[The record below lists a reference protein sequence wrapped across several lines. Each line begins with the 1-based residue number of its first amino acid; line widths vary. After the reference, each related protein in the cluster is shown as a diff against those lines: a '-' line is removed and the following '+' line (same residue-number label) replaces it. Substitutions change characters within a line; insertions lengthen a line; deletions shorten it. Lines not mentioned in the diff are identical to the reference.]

1 MTTSHTARHID
12 RDLAALAKG
21 EARSWAQIGKLLDQV
36 DHSGYW
42 RTSSG
47 SFTEWLKA
55 ISPSLKLKEASLWRY
70 LTAARYYQEMHK
82 ILIDKSIAIP
92 PLDELFDKVSPEN
105 IEILSKLSR
114 VTPDDVF
121 LRLAQQVVAGSITRA
136 ELRETWLAYRP
147 VLEGRTAR
155 GKGVAVPKINPADSF
170 QSDSMLEAQV
180 FMALSNSGAEWTG
193 IERPDR
199 YELFMQVSPE
209 LSPDVR
215 QRFTFDAVAAV
226 RANKSA
232 PLTFHGIEIK
242 GSHFSRSTYELLER
256 QTPFCDF
263 LWVATHGGKPEI
275 SMDSIPEHVG
285 LMISDGNGIQVIR
298 PARRTQQSGRH
309 SGELAKG
316 LLLKVFGR

>member
-1 MTTSHTARHID
+1 MTISAPTKQIN

-21 EARSWAQIGKLLDQV
+21 EVRSWTQIGLLLDQV

-42 RTSSG
+42 QKSSG

-55 ISPSLKLKEASLWRY
+55 LSPSLNLKEASLWRY
-70 LTAARYYQEMHK
+70 LTAARYYQELHK
-82 ILIDKSIAIP
+82 SLKASGVSSP
-92 PLDELFDKVSPEN
+92 SLDELSDKVSPEN
-105 IEILSKLSR
+105 IEILSKLAR
-114 VTPDDVF
+114 VMPDDVF
-121 LRLAQQVVAGSITRA
+121 LRLAQQVLTSTVTRA

-147 VLEGRTAR
+147 VLAGRTAR
-155 GKGVAVPKINPADSF
+155 GKGVAVPKMNPADSF
-170 QSDSMLEAQV
+170 QYDSILEAQV

-209 LSPDVR
+209 LSLDVR

-226 RANKSA
+226 RAHKSA
-232 PLTFHGIEIK
+232 PLAFHGIEIK
-242 GSHFSRSTYELLER
+242 GNHFSRSTYELLER

-263 LWVATHGGKPEI
+263 LWVATHGDMPEI
-275 SMDSIPEHVG
+275 SIDSIPEHVG
-285 LMISDGNGIQVIR
+285 LMIADGNRIQVIR
-298 PARRTQQSGRH
+298 PAQRTQQSGH
-309 SGELAKG
+309 HTGELAKG